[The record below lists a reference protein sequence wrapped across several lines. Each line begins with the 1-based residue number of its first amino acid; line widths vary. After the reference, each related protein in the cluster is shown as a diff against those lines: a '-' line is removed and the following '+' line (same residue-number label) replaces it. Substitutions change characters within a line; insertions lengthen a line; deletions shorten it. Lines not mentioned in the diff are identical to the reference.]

1 MEVAIEAHP
10 ASMTIAEL
18 LSKVAG
24 DTQDHREVHTITCA
38 VGDLKGWGLLQAGRG
53 EQVEANPGRCTPR
66 LSLAGLIKVAA
77 DLAATASP
85 R

>member
-24 DTQDHREVHTITCA
+24 DTQDHREVETITGA

-53 EQVEANPGRCTPR
+53 EQVEPTPAAVH
-66 LSLAGLIKVAA
+66 LASLLLG
-77 DLAATASP
+77 
-85 R
+85 